1 MPPSSTRSLAERLA
15 EELPQLPVSMRQNQG
30 RERARYAFVTRTL
43 KVLRTDGT
51 VAGERAEDWRRVS
64 RQLVMLW
71 QMSTPD
77 DFRLTVAGLELISRE
92 AESLEPA
99 SASGPVG
106 AGPRGGELIFPW
118 RAAPGDWVAVPGGLV
133 GPLEETSMGMPDLRG
148 IARTYVIVDQSHR
161 FHRGGA
167 PHADVFLDDGTR
179 IERLDSD
186 VERAQAR
193 ERWEKDREEW
203 YRR

>member
-1 MPPSSTRSLAERLA
+1 
-15 EELPQLPVSMRQNQG
+15 MRRNQG
-30 RERARYAFVTRTL
+30 RERARYAFITRTL

-51 VAGERAEDWRRVS
+51 VAGERVEDWRRVS

-71 QMSTPD
+71 QMSAPG

-92 AESLEPA
+92 AEALEPA
-99 SASGPVG
+99 TAGVPVDV
-106 AGPRGGELIFPW
+106 GPRGGDLICPW
-118 RAAPGDWVAVPGGLV
+118 QAAPGDWVAVPGGLV

-148 IARTYVIVDQSHR
+148 IARTVVIVDQSHR
-161 FHRGGA
+161 FHRGGV
-167 PHADVFLDDGTR
+167 PQADVLLDDGAR
-179 IERLDSD
+179 IERLDSA